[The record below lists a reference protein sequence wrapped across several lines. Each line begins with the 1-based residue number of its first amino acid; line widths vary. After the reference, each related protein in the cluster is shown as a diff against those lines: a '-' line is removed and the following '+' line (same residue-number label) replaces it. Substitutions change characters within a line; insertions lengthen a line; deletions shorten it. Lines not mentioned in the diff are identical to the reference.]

1 MPQSKLPPYD
11 HFLAAT
17 NFLRDVAQSSQSSSG
32 PLENQI
38 FVPSC
43 LGNYN
48 NEFRRIPLDHSTM
61 KKPQKGLKKP
71 SSSMS
76 LTTTYLNKP
85 NFGTSTSDDLKQ
97 PHRQRPQQ
105 QRPPHHQQQQPPPP
119 QPNILK
125 SALHFPSPSGH
136 AGSACET
143 AV

>member
-1 MPQSKLPPYD
+1 MPQSKLPPSLPRSNQ
-11 HFLAAT
+11 FLEGR
-17 NFLRDVAQSSQSSSG
+17 NVVAQSSQSSSG

-85 NFGTSTSDDLKQ
+85 NFGTSTSDDLKH
-97 PHRQRPQQ
+97 PSAAASAAAAAY
-105 QRPPHHQQQQPPPP
+105 HQQQQPPP
-119 QPNILK
+119 QPDILK
-125 SALHFPSPSGH
+125 SAVHFPSPSGH